1 MKSFFRKLAVN
12 MRPIVQII
20 ALLVVGILPSL
31 LDVSEVVVKQPE
43 ITASQKWFDY
53 LFYFVWLKGDVAI
66 GILLSIVALF
76 TMRKLNKGYIFNR
89 GDVYKDYP
97 YIWYWICAKILG
109 YAECNLILVPIFMQ
123 FKLVIQDTFDK
134 YHCGTFDKKD
144 NDTISVNKSN
154 MSNTSDEVNL
164 IIADT
169 YPLGE
174 NQIPLSKRGFPT
186 ILISRDNSID
196 HNRYNSTKLVQAV
209 VNEVR
214 NLPTN
219 IKKVNIFAT
228 TNPQNTMNIASSAF
242 KLGERGNLDKV
253 IVFQQKQTGNPRR
266 FEKKG
271 KVVYKR

>member
-76 TMRKLNKGYIFNR
+76 AMRKLNKGYIFNR

-174 NQIPLSKRGFPT
+174 NQIPLSKRGFPM

-196 HNRYNSTKLVQAV
+196 HNRYNSPKLVQAV

-214 NLPTN
+214 NLPSN
-219 IKKVNIFAT
+219 IKKVNVFAT

-242 KLGERGNLDKV
+242 KVGERGNLDKV